1 MYYSQFKLI
10 FHLENRV
17 FYLQVIRNEV
27 NSYGGMR
34 NKNIEASNQDTH
46 GASPGHR
53 KATLSTKIN
62 DKIKIL
68 SIIIACTSSI
78 LNGEVL
84 QTTHTGPCCCFD
96 LLWQFPPQFASGR
109 VCTPVC
115 QQFKWGTAHPGKFCP
130 GGYQDKRNRRSSSHA
145 SKKVCHVV
153 GKYWLQS
160 RTVAKVDS
168 RRRGSAGRN
177 AQFELRSFCIKNT
190 AACASEQK
198 WRDLLDLMRCRLW
211 RSTREPSKS
220 SA

>member
-96 LLWQFPPQFASGR
+96 LLWQFPPQFASEGFALP
-109 VCTPVC
+109 C
-115 QQFKWGTAHPGKFCP
+115 A
-130 GGYQDKRNRRSSSHA
+130 SSSNGGLLTRENFA
-145 SKKVCHVV
+145 LAVI
-153 GKYWLQS
+153 
-160 RTVAKVDS
+160 RTRETEEALLTLVRKCAMWSESTGFSPGRS
-168 RRRGSAGRN
+168 RR
-177 AQFELRSFCIKNT
+177 
-190 AACASEQK
+190 
-198 WRDLLDLMRCRLW
+198 
-211 RSTREPSKS
+211 
-220 SA
+220 